1 MDHGLKTAGW
11 LAGIAATLVLLVLLL
26 SGCGFTPEGTAI
38 EKAVK
43 VGGAQVFD
51 KGLEHAEWFICD
63 AASIGSVRRRYG
75 HTGLAEAYRELCE
88 GSTTDLIAPEPS
100 ADAPSPAEGGS
111 AKAGGFG
118 PETEPEGRNGQDNE

>member
-63 AASIGSVRRRYG
+63 AASIGSVQ
-75 HTGLAEAYRELCE
+75 AYRELCE